1 VQVDRPGDKEARGR
15 RQNLRFA
22 AIGIEFFSTI
32 LGLVVLGYLLDGF
45 FKSAPWFGAGG
56 LLLGMLLGI
65 YRLVTGLRQ
74 LDNRA

>member
-1 VQVDRPGDKEARGR
+1 MQVDKPGDKEARGR
-15 RQNLRFA
+15 GQNLRLA

-32 LGLVVLGYLLDGF
+32 LGLVVLGYLLDVF
-45 FKSAPWFGAGG
+45 FKSTPWFGAGG